1 MTGSIAGSL
10 TLAFGLLAL
19 ALGLT
24 DATSSPSD
32 RSDEITGA
40 IFIAAVGLTVL
51 VPCLFFLVRSRN
63 RTALTPLNQGG
74 PGGTLAG
81 ANALKD
87 LSASYVQWLGWCQ
100 REIGGDAV
108 ALHAAT
114 MAAMAEAAAG
124 NSALAGETA
133 RRAASLALPTTGE
146 IAEPSKIPSGKVRQ
160 LARLAAGTLP
170 LLEDGERVVVSVF
183 GVDRQSQIW
192 QSAFGVI
199 GYLIAASQGGAV
211 FMTVTDRRVI
221 ALTGPQL
228 TSTPSALAFAI
239 PRSMV
244 AQARLRRGLL
254 FNSSLDLE
262 RIDGGR
268 IRMRLS
274 RAWAREGAL
283 VQRAL
288 APGQGLTPLPPVPNL
303 PSSMRG
309 F

>member
-1 MTGSIAGSL
+1 
-10 TLAFGLLAL
+10 
-19 ALGLT
+19 
-24 DATSSPSD
+24 
-32 RSDEITGA
+32 
-40 IFIAAVGLTVL
+40 
-51 VPCLFFLVRSRN
+51 
-63 RTALTPLNQGG
+63 
-74 PGGTLAG
+74 
-81 ANALKD
+81 
-87 LSASYVQWLGWCQ
+87 
-100 REIGGDAV
+100 
-108 ALHAAT
+108 
-114 MAAMAEAAAG
+114 
-124 NSALAGETA
+124 
-133 RRAASLALPTTGE
+133 
-146 IAEPSKIPSGKVRQ
+146 
-160 LARLAAGTLP
+160 
-170 LLEDGERVVVSVF
+170 
-183 GVDRQSQIW
+183 
-192 QSAFGVI
+192 
-199 GYLIAASQGGAV
+199 
-211 FMTVTDRRVI
+211 MTVTDRRVI

-303 PSSMRG
+303 PSSMRR